1 MVFPLNIKMILLNLV
16 LLISVHVLG
25 VRELDVSE
33 GPGLDAVP
41 VGGVLKGEGSADDFQ
56 GRVGTVNSSTF
67 NAFDFQ
73 SKK

>member
-1 MVFPLNIKMILLNLV
+1 MIILNLV

-56 GRVGTVNSSTF
+56 GRVGVGTVNSSTF

-73 SKK
+73 SKKLP

>member
-1 MVFPLNIKMILLNLV
+1 
-16 LLISVHVLG
+16 VHVLG

-73 SKK
+73 SKKLIRARFTTRFVIGFSI